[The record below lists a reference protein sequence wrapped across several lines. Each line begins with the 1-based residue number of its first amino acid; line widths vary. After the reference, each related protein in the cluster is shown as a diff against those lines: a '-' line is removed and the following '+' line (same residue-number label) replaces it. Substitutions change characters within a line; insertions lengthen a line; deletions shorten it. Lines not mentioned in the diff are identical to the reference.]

1 MILFKLYFQCLKK
14 KIILPLLI
22 ISAFIELDNNE
33 FYITLILKRL
43 ILFKK
48 IQWKSKVSFLMNKIP

>member
-48 IQWKSKVSFLMNKIP
+48 IQ